1 MAKVMI
7 SQPMGEKSVEEIRET
22 RAKAVAELETAGYE
36 VIDTWFTDA
45 WYDEERAE
53 ERGVVQ
59 RPLYFLRQISGG
71 HELLLCSLFL
81 QGVGAGQR
89 LPDRARGGGGLRAD
103 HPVRGVSARP
113 PGRAGG
119 PCGWPPAESRRR
131 KSRPAESR
139 AANGHG
145 SFRAGTEISEM
156 VYASF
161 FTISG

>member
-59 RPLYFLRQISGG
+59 RPLYFLAK
-71 HELLLCSLFL
+71 SLEAMSFCFAVYFCKGWE
-81 QGVGAGQR
+81 Q
-89 LPDRARGGGGLRAD
+89 ARGCRIEHEAAVAYGL
-103 HPVRGVSARP
+103 
-113 PGRAGG
+113 
-119 PCGWPPAESRRR
+119 
-131 KSRPAESR
+131 
-139 AANGHG
+139 
-145 SFRAGTEISEM
+145 
-156 VYASF
+156 
-161 FTISG
+161 TILYEE